1 MATYY
6 TFLDNA
12 LIRRDYDI
20 NGETEIIYDGELSSV
35 QAIQNA
41 SKAWIYG
48 FEVGAEVNFSKTLKL
63 RSQYNVIGGTED
75 DNGVEVPVRHVAP
88 NFGRTHLI
96 WKKDQLLFDAFL
108 VYNSELS
115 FNQLAPSEF
124 SKDYLYTKDSD
135 GNPYSPSWYTLNLR
149 TQYQWK
155 DKLTL
160 TASLENI
167 TDQRYRPYSSGVS
180 AAGRNLIIALQY
192 AF

>member
-1 MATYY
+1 M
-6 TFLDNA
+6 
-12 LIRRDYDI
+12 
-20 NGETEIIYDGELSSV
+20 
-35 QAIQNA
+35 
-41 SKAWIYG
+41 
-48 FEVGAEVNFSKTLKL
+48 
-63 RSQYNVIGGTED
+63 
-75 DNGVEVPVRHVAP
+75 AP

-96 WKKDQLLFDAFL
+96 WKNEKILFDAFL

-115 FNQLAPSEF
+115 FNQLSPSEF
-124 SKDYLYTKDSD
+124 SKDYLYAKDSD

-149 TQYQWK
+149 TQYKWK

-167 TDQRYRPYSSGVS
+167 TDQRYRPYSSGIS